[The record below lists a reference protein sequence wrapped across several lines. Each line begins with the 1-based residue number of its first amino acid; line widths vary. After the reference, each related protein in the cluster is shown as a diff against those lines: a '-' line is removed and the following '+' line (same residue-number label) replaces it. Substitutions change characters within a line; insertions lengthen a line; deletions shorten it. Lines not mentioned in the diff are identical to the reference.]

1 MRKMTKVTIWDEEIF
16 NMLILSKLEIFK
28 EYAKLIEDK
37 IYQESNLEIS
47 FLNTLNDY
55 DKNKYLNDNLDNFY
69 NLQVA
74 YPNLLRQSLLV
85 SIISFLEAELISLYR
100 VDNEILVN
108 FRGNMLQKIS
118 NYAKAKHGTFPNSKS
133 YWNYIQNVYELRNC
147 IVHTA
152 GFINMYKEPKEL
164 SIIIERLKHVNGTST
179 IKLEKDFLF
188 EFINEV
194 RKFLLDVR
202 LEHSN
207 KSPQS

>member
-1 MRKMTKVTIWDEEIF
+1 MKKITKVTIWDEKIF

-47 FLNTLNDY
+47 FLNTLN

-147 IVHTA
+147 IVHNA

-164 SIIIERLKHVNGTST
+164 SIIIERLKHVKGTST
-179 IKLEKDFLF
+179 IKLEKGFLF